1 MNRLFSILTMTLL
14 VGLTGFGQVKQTKI
28 KKGKLE
34 DGMYAVFET
43 SKGTILC
50 QLEFEK
56 TPMTVANFVGLA
68 EGDFTAYDTINFK
81 SPYYDGLTFHRV
93 INDFMVQGGDPTG
106 TGGGSPGYKFFDE
119 TREDLI
125 HSGSGILS
133 MANSDPRNSKAPFSN
148 MGKTNGSQ
156 FFITHKETPWLD
168 GLHTVFGHVVE
179 GQDIVNAIA
188 QGDTMFHVKIIRKG
202 KAAKKFNATAEF
214 KAGLNNAE
222 EKIVNNILDEA
233 KMAGE
238 QNNPL
243 GQIHILRQGLQSKP
257 NEARIKNMLDSLT
270 TVHKDL
276 LTTDGYKKFLF
287 DEVKKIAPNAQ
298 QTPSGL
304 VYVINEE
311 GGSDKGIK
319 GSKMTVH
326 YTGKFRGNGEKFDSS
341 HDRGQPMTFSYLEQR
356 MIPGFEEGLRMI
368 GKGGKATF
376 YIPYF
381 LAYGEAG
388 RGAMM
393 PPYSDLIFEIDMVDL
408 DKTPAPPEEIQIHE
422 HHEGDGHDHQ
432 H

>member
-202 KAAKKFNATAEF
+202 KAAKKFDATAEF

>member
-326 YTGKFRGNGEKFDSS
+326 YTGKFRGSGEKFDSS

-356 MIPGFEEGLRMI
+356 MIPGFEEGLKMI